1 MNVKKVICYI
11 SIFCVLLVNVFIS
24 IPDSVRANKLGRL
37 CDELRV
43 KLDNAEDTNRRL
55 TETIGNCQSICD
67 ELGSSVDRSISTA
80 RDAIETIEQLR
91 VQVQELESCLY
102 GNSADYDYKYWD
114 SYFGID

>member
-1 MNVKKVICYI
+1 MNVKKIICYI
-11 SIFCVLLVNVFIS
+11 AIFCVLLVNVFIS
-24 IPDSVRANKLGRL
+24 IPDSVRANKLGKL

-43 KLDNAEDTNRRL
+43 RIDNAEDTNRRL
-55 TETIGNCQSICD
+55 AETIERSQSICD
-67 ELGSSVDRSISTA
+67 ELGCSVDRSISTA
-80 RDAIETIEQLR
+80 RDAIETIEHLR